1 MEIELYAGPLVRW
14 YRQEFPGG
22 GRVGDP
28 PEIADIQALAEKWR
42 AAFAPAVGPVA
53 WAEDVAAPFAHA
65 RIAGDAWLA
74 LRWVAAAVSEEV
86 DQDDWDGPLPE
97 DADEHPLMAELHKKR
112 PRDLRF
118 YALLQPT
125 AWIPTSFDGTL
136 AIGLPDRPTEGRI
149 ASVDRFYAQL
159 RELNMQVLR
168 MTSDQLEI
176 HRAAA
181 QGTDALDLARH
192 AVAKALPV
200 AEHAA
205 TARTVLLA
213 AEI

>member
-1 MEIELYAGPLVRW
+1 MVPKARDTCTA
-14 YRQEFPGG
+14 R
-22 GRVGDP
+22 
-28 PEIADIQALAEKWR
+28 
-42 AAFAPAVGPVA
+42 PVA
-53 WAEDVAAPFAHA
+53 ASTVPGPGDSTMHILHA
-65 RIAGDAWLA
+65 RISGDAWLA

-86 DQDDWDGPLPE
+86 DQEDWDGPLPE

-125 AWIPTSFDGTL
+125 AWIPTPFDGTL

-149 ASVDRFYAQL
+149 ASVDTFYAQL

-168 MTSDQLEI
+168 MTSDQLEV
-176 HRAAA
+176 HRARA
-181 QGTDALDLARH
+181 QGDDALDLARH